1 MVVMYLLRADTS
13 PRWKIR
19 CIQHVATRQSMQ
31 EGVLPDARAQVSPRP
46 GRPAASVR
54 DTPGVRTAPW
64 SPPAPQPLG
73 LWLLLLLPC
82 CQPESLLC
90 ARPAAAR
97 HCIPGASP
105 AAGVLGYGAV
115 ASTGHVRVPIPFF
128 PGCPIVLV
136 DGFQHV
142 LENESQGF
150 LLIVRNNVVSP
161 TELLSPMCRNVF
173 DSKEKAEKRS
183 AA

>member
-73 LWLLLLLPC
+73 LWLLFLLPC
-82 CQPESLLC
+82 CQQERLLC
-90 ARPAAAR
+90 VRPAAAR
-97 HCIPGASP
+97 RRVPGASP
-105 AAGVLGYGAV
+105 VSGVLSYGAV
-115 ASTGHVRVPIPFF
+115 ASTGHARIPIPFF
-128 PGCPIVLV
+128 PGRSIVLV
-136 DGFQHV
+136 GCLQHV

-150 LLIVRNNVVSP
+150 SLIL
-161 TELLSPMCRNVF
+161 T
-173 DSKEKAEKRS
+173 DSS
-183 AA
+183 

>member
-54 DTPGVRTAPW
+54 DTPGVRTTRW

-82 CQPESLLC
+82 CQPERLLC

-105 AAGVLGYGAV
+105 AAGVLHTFRTPRMATPIFSPGHFSHAPHTLTMVCCHRMRGETPNAFRSV
-115 ASTGHVRVPIPFF
+115 AWGSFYRPSKRTRSNI
-128 PGCPIVLV
+128 CPL
-136 DGFQHV
+136 
-142 LENESQGF
+142 
-150 LLIVRNNVVSP
+150 
-161 TELLSPMCRNVF
+161 
-173 DSKEKAEKRS
+173 
-183 AA
+183 